1 MSKHITGHTGLLCL
15 LGSPVAH
22 SVSPEMH
29 NEAQKYEDPL
39 YGGSACGDRR
49 TDPWDFR
56 DRVVHLPGAV
66 RNGDGAGAGEYG
78 SGSCCGSGHR
88 GTSPTGKDRQGHSSR
103 SSTDRSDHGSDRR
116 TDHFCSQGTCF
127 SGNMTGTENFCFRIG
142 SGVGLW
148 CDGPAAAGFR
158 KGENIMELGEGLK
171 KILLVGIGTAAV
183 TAEKSKEI
191 LDELVK
197 KGELTVEQGKVLN
210 QELKHNIK
218 STVKTAADSVKESA
232 ARKND
237 QEELKATISRLTPEQ
252 LAAVKAQIERMQA
265 EAAEE
270 KAETA
275 EEPAEEAVQEA
286 SAETE
291 NAEDTGSE
299 EQAAE

>member
-1 MSKHITGHTGLLCL
+1 
-15 LGSPVAH
+15 
-22 SVSPEMH
+22 
-29 NEAQKYEDPL
+29 
-39 YGGSACGDRR
+39 
-49 TDPWDFR
+49 
-56 DRVVHLPGAV
+56 
-66 RNGDGAGAGEYG
+66 
-78 SGSCCGSGHR
+78 
-88 GTSPTGKDRQGHSSR
+88 
-103 SSTDRSDHGSDRR
+103 
-116 TDHFCSQGTCF
+116 
-127 SGNMTGTENFCFRIG
+127 MTGA
-142 SGVGLW
+142 GVGLQS
-148 CDGPAAAGFR
+148 DSRAAAGFR

-299 EQAAE
+299 EPAAE

>member
-1 MSKHITGHTGLLCL
+1 
-15 LGSPVAH
+15 
-22 SVSPEMH
+22 
-29 NEAQKYEDPL
+29 
-39 YGGSACGDRR
+39 
-49 TDPWDFR
+49 
-56 DRVVHLPGAV
+56 
-66 RNGDGAGAGEYG
+66 
-78 SGSCCGSGHR
+78 
-88 GTSPTGKDRQGHSSR
+88 
-103 SSTDRSDHGSDRR
+103 
-116 TDHFCSQGTCF
+116 
-127 SGNMTGTENFCFRIG
+127 MTGTENFCFRIG

-265 EAAEE
+265 EAAEK

-275 EEPAEEAVQEA
+275 EEPAEEAVQEAVQEA

>member
-1 MSKHITGHTGLLCL
+1 
-15 LGSPVAH
+15 
-22 SVSPEMH
+22 
-29 NEAQKYEDPL
+29 
-39 YGGSACGDRR
+39 
-49 TDPWDFR
+49 
-56 DRVVHLPGAV
+56 
-66 RNGDGAGAGEYG
+66 
-78 SGSCCGSGHR
+78 
-88 GTSPTGKDRQGHSSR
+88 
-103 SSTDRSDHGSDRR
+103 
-116 TDHFCSQGTCF
+116 
-127 SGNMTGTENFCFRIG
+127 MTGTENFCFRIG

-265 EAAEE
+265 EAAEK

-291 NAEDTGSE
+291 NAEDTRSE

>member
-1 MSKHITGHTGLLCL
+1 
-15 LGSPVAH
+15 
-22 SVSPEMH
+22 
-29 NEAQKYEDPL
+29 
-39 YGGSACGDRR
+39 
-49 TDPWDFR
+49 
-56 DRVVHLPGAV
+56 
-66 RNGDGAGAGEYG
+66 
-78 SGSCCGSGHR
+78 
-88 GTSPTGKDRQGHSSR
+88 
-103 SSTDRSDHGSDRR
+103 
-116 TDHFCSQGTCF
+116 
-127 SGNMTGTENFCFRIG
+127 MTGTENFCFRIG

-265 EAAEE
+265 EAAEK

-286 SAETE
+286 SAEIE